1 MTDTLKV
8 GLAQLNPKVG
18 DVAGNLAKVRAA
30 RAQAARQG
38 ADLVL
43 FSEMVVAGY
52 FPEDLV
58 LKPAFQDACHDA
70 VEALREDTSD
80 GGPAL
85 FVTTPWREDG
95 KLYNAIVALDK
106 GEIVGKRYK
115 VDLPNYGVF
124 DDKRVFSPGPMPGPI
139 VFRGV
144 RIGVPICED
153 VWTPDVVECIAET
166 GGEILLV
173 PNGSPYE
180 AGKTDLRV
188 QLGVKRVVESGLPF
202 VYLNQVGGQDEVVY
216 DGASFALGADR
227 SLKAKLASFAEQVAT
242 IEFRRGAGGWECQPG
257 PIAPELDRLDS
268 IYQAMV
274 LGLRDYVNKTGFPSV
289 VIGLSGGV
297 DSAIT
302 AAVAADALGP
312 DRVHAIMMPSPYT
325 SRDSLEDA
333 EACARAIGVRYDIV
347 DIGPAMAAFR
357 GMLAP
362 LFGKRAEDVT
372 EENIQSRA
380 RGVTLMAV
388 SNKLGGMVVT
398 TGNKSEMAVGYAT
411 LYGDMCGGFN
421 VLKDVYKTT
430 VFELCRWRNAHL
442 PLGALGRAGVVIP
455 PRIIDKPPSA
465 ELRPDQKDSDSLP
478 PYATLDAILKGLIE
492 RDLDTVALA
501 KEGHDPAT
509 VDRVW
514 RLLEGAEYKRRQAP
528 PGVKITSRSISRERR
543 YPIVNGFRGQGAG
556 GSS

>member
-1 MTDTLKV
+1 MTNSLKV

-30 RAQAARQG
+30 RAEAAAQG

-43 FSEMVVAGY
+43 YAETVLSGY
-52 FPEDLV
+52 PPEDLV
-58 LKPAFQDACHDA
+58 LKPAFQKACHDA
-70 VEALREDTSD
+70 VEALRADTND

-85 FVTTPWREDG
+85 FVTTPWREGD
-95 KLYNAIVALDK
+95 KLHNALIALDK
-106 GEIVGKRYK
+106 GAIIGKRFK

-124 DDKRVFSPGPMPGPI
+124 DDKRVFAPGPMPGPL
-139 VFRGV
+139 VFNGV

-153 VWTPDVVECIAET
+153 MWTPDVVECITET
-166 GGEILLV
+166 GGEIILV

-180 AGKTDLRV
+180 VGKTDIRV
-188 QLGVKRVVESGLPF
+188 QLGVQRVVESGLPF
-202 VYLNQVGGQDEVVY
+202 VYLNQVGGQDELIF
-216 DGASFALGADR
+216 DGGSFALGADR
-227 SLKAKLASFAEQVAT
+227 ALKAKLASFAEQVAT
-242 IEFRRGAGGWECQPG
+242 IEFRRGASGWECQPG
-257 PIAPELDRLDS
+257 PIAPEMSDIES
-268 IYQAMV
+268 IYRAMV

-312 DRVHAIMMPSPYT
+312 ERVHAIMMPSPYT
-325 SRDSLEDA
+325 GRESLEDA

-347 DIGPAMAAFR
+347 DIAPAMEAFR
-357 GMLAP
+357 GMLTP
-362 LFGKRAEDVT
+362 LFGNRAEDVT

-430 VFELCRWRNAHL
+430 VFELCRWRNRHL
-442 PLGALGRAGVVIP
+442 PEGALGRPGAVIP
-455 PRIIDKPPSA
+455 NRIIDKPPSA
-465 ELRPDQKDSDSLP
+465 ELRPDQKDSDALP
-478 PYATLDAILKGLIE
+478 PYPTLDAVLKGLIE
-492 RDLDTVALA
+492 RDLSTAELA
-501 KEGHDPAT
+501 REGHDPAV

-528 PGVKITSRSISRERR
+528 PGVKITSRNISRERR
-543 YPIVNGFRGQGAG
+543 YPIVNGFRG
-556 GSS
+556 

>member
-1 MTDTLKV
+1 MTNALKV

-30 RAQAARQG
+30 RAEAASQG
-38 ADLVL
+38 AELVL
-43 FSEMVVAGY
+43 CAETVLSGY
-52 FPEDLV
+52 PAEDLV
-58 LKPAFQDACHDA
+58 LKPAFQKACHEA
-70 VEALREDTSD
+70 VEALRADTQD

-85 FVTTPWREDG
+85 FVTTPWREGD
-95 KLYNAIVALDK
+95 KLHNAIIALDK
-106 GEIVGKRYK
+106 GEIIGKRFK

-124 DDKRVFSPGPMPGPI
+124 DDKRVFAPGPMPGPL
-139 VFRGV
+139 VFKGV

-153 VWTPDVVECIAET
+153 MWTPDVVECITET
-166 GGEILLV
+166 GGEIILV

-180 AGKTDLRV
+180 VGKTDVRV

-202 VYLNQVGGQDEVVY
+202 VYLNQVGGQDELIF
-216 DGASFALGADR
+216 DGGSFALGADR
-227 SLKAKLASFAEQVAT
+227 ALKVKLASFAEQVAT
-242 IEFRRGAGGWECQPG
+242 IEFRRGPSGWECLPG
-257 PIAPELDRLDS
+257 PIELEMSDIES
-268 IYQAMV
+268 IYRAMV

-312 DRVHAIMMPSPYT
+312 ERVHAIMMPSPYT

-333 EACARAIGVRYDIV
+333 EACARAIGIRYDIV
-347 DIGPAMAAFR
+347 DIGPAMEAFR
-357 GMLAP
+357 GMLTP
-362 LFGKRAEDVT
+362 LFGNRAEDVT

-430 VFELCRWRNAHL
+430 VFELCRWRNKHL
-442 PLGALGRAGVVIP
+442 PQGALGKAGTVIP
-455 PRIIDKPPSA
+455 ARIIDKPPSA

-478 PYATLDAILKGLIE
+478 PYPVLDALLNGLIE
-492 RDLDTVALA
+492 RDLSTADLA
-501 KEGHDPAT
+501 QEGHDPAV

-528 PGVKITSRSISRERR
+528 PGVKITSRNISRERR
-543 YPIVNGFRGQGAG
+543 YPIVNGFLG
-556 GSS
+556 

>member
-70 VEALREDTSD
+70 VEALREDTRD

-188 QLGVKRVVESGLPF
+188 QLGVKRVVESGLPL

-274 LGLRDYVNKTGFPSV
+274 LGLRDYVNRTGFPSV

-347 DIGPAMAAFR
+347 DIGPAMEAFR

-362 LFGKRAEDVT
+362 LFGNRPEDVT

-380 RGVTLMAV
+380 RGLTLMAV

-442 PLGALGRAGVVIP
+442 PAGALGRPGVVIP

-465 ELRPDQKDSDSLP
+465 ELRPEQKDSDSLP

-492 RDLDTVALA
+492 RDLDTVALTT
-501 KEGHDPAT
+501 EGHDPAT

-556 GSS
+556 VSS

>member
-1 MTDTLKV
+1 MTDKLRV

-30 RAQAARQG
+30 RAEAARQG
-38 ADLVL
+38 ADMVL
-43 FSEMVVAGY
+43 FPEMVLSGY

-58 LKPAFQDACHDA
+58 LKPVFQQTCRDA
-70 VEALREDTSD
+70 VEALRADTLD

-106 GEIVGKRYK
+106 GEVVGKRYK

-124 DDKRVFSPGPMPGPI
+124 DDKRVFAPGPMPGPL

-180 AGKTDLRV
+180 AGKTDVRV

-227 SLKAKLASFAEQVAT
+227 SLKAKLASFAEEVAT
-242 IEFRRGAGGWECQPG
+242 IEFRRGAGGWECEPG
-257 PIAPELDRLDS
+257 PIAPELDQLES

-325 SRDSLEDA
+325 SRESLEDA
-333 EACARAIGVRYDIV
+333 EACARAIGIRYDIV
-347 DIGPAMAAFR
+347 DIGPAMEAFR

-362 LFGKRAEDVT
+362 LFGNRPEDVT

-421 VLKDVYKTT
+421 VLKDVYKTA
-430 VFELCRWRNAHL
+430 VFELCRWRNAHF
-442 PLGALGRAGVVIP
+442 PIGALGRAGVVIP

-478 PYATLDAILKGLIE
+478 PYPTLDAILKGLIE
-492 RDLDTVALA
+492 RDLDTSALA

-543 YPIVNGFRGQGAG
+543 YPIVNGFRGQDAG
-556 GSS
+556 VVM

>member
-1 MTDTLKV
+1 MTNSLKV

-30 RAQAARQG
+30 RAEAAAQG

-43 FSEMVVAGY
+43 YAETVLSGY
-52 FPEDLV
+52 PPEDLV
-58 LKPAFQDACHDA
+58 LKPAFQKACHDA
-70 VEALREDTSD
+70 VEALRADTND

-85 FVTTPWREDG
+85 FVTTPWREGD
-95 KLYNAIVALDK
+95 KLHNALIALDK
-106 GEIVGKRYK
+106 GAIIGKRFK

-124 DDKRVFSPGPMPGPI
+124 DDKRVFAPGPMPGPL
-139 VFRGV
+139 VFNGV

-153 VWTPDVVECIAET
+153 MWTPDVVECITET
-166 GGEILLV
+166 GGEIILV

-180 AGKTDLRV
+180 VGKTDIRV
-188 QLGVKRVVESGLPF
+188 QLGVQRVVESGLPF
-202 VYLNQVGGQDEVVY
+202 VYLNQVGGQDELIF
-216 DGASFALGADR
+216 DGGSFALGADR
-227 SLKAKLASFAEQVAT
+227 ALKAKLASFAEQVAT
-242 IEFRRGAGGWECQPG
+242 IEFRRGASGWECQPG
-257 PIAPELDRLDS
+257 PIAPEMSDIES
-268 IYQAMV
+268 IYRAMV

-312 DRVHAIMMPSPYT
+312 ERVHAIMMPSPYT
-325 SRDSLEDA
+325 GRESLEDA

-347 DIGPAMAAFR
+347 DIAPAMEAFR
-357 GMLAP
+357 GMLTP
-362 LFGKRAEDVT
+362 LFGNRAEDVA

-430 VFELCRWRNAHL
+430 VFELCRWRNRHL
-442 PLGALGRAGVVIP
+442 PEGALGRPGAVIP
-455 PRIIDKPPSA
+455 NRIIDKPPSA
-465 ELRPDQKDSDSLP
+465 ELRPDQKDSDALP
-478 PYATLDAILKGLIE
+478 PYPTLDAVLKGLIE
-492 RDLDTVALA
+492 RDLSTAELA
-501 KEGHDPAT
+501 REGHDPAV

-528 PGVKITSRSISRERR
+528 PGVKITSRNISRERR
-543 YPIVNGFRGQGAG
+543 YPIVNGFRG
-556 GSS
+556 

>member
-1 MTDTLKV
+1 MTNSLKV
-8 GLAQLNPKVG
+8 ALAQLNPKVG

-30 RAQAARQG
+30 RAEAAAQG

-43 FSEMVVAGY
+43 CAETVLSGY
-52 FPEDLV
+52 PAEDLV
-58 LKPAFQDACHDA
+58 LKPAFQKACHDA
-70 VEALREDTSD
+70 VEALRTDTAD

-85 FVTTPWREDG
+85 FVTTPWREGD
-95 KLYNAIVALDK
+95 KLHNAIIALDK
-106 GEIVGKRYK
+106 GAIIGKRFK

-124 DDKRVFSPGPMPGPI
+124 DDKRVFAPGPMPGPL
-139 VFRGV
+139 VFKSV

-153 VWTPDVVECIAET
+153 MWTPDVVECITET
-166 GGEILLV
+166 GGEIILV

-180 AGKTDLRV
+180 VGKTDIRV
-188 QLGVKRVVESGLPF
+188 QLGVQRVVESGLPF
-202 VYLNQVGGQDEVVY
+202 VYLNQVGGQDELIF
-216 DGASFALGADR
+216 DGGSFALGADR
-227 SLKAKLASFAEQVAT
+227 ALKAKLASFAEQVAT
-242 IEFRRGAGGWECQPG
+242 IEFRRGPKGWECQPG
-257 PIAPELDRLDS
+257 PIAPEMSDIES
-268 IYQAMV
+268 IYRAMV

-312 DRVHAIMMPSPYT
+312 ERVHAIMMPSPYT

-347 DIGPAMAAFR
+347 DIAPAMEAFR
-357 GMLAP
+357 GMLRP
-362 LFGKRAEDVT
+362 LFGNRADDVT

-430 VFELCRWRNAHL
+430 VFELCRWRNRHL
-442 PLGALGRAGVVIP
+442 PEGALGRPGAVIP
-455 PRIIDKPPSA
+455 ARIIDKPPSA
-465 ELRPDQKDSDSLP
+465 ELRPDQKDSDALP
-478 PYATLDAILKGLIE
+478 PYPTLDAILKGLIE
-492 RDLDTVALA
+492 RDLSTAELA
-501 KEGHDPAT
+501 REGHDPDV

-528 PGVKITSRSISRERR
+528 PGVKITSRNISRERR
-543 YPIVNGFRGQGAG
+543 YPIVNGFRG
-556 GSS
+556 

>member
-1 MTDTLKV
+1 MTTSLKV
-8 GLAQLNPKVG
+8 ALAQLNPKVG
-18 DVAGNLAKVRAA
+18 DVDGNLAKVRAA
-30 RAQAARQG
+30 RDVAAGQG
-38 ADLVL
+38 ADLVV
-43 FSEMVVAGY
+43 FSELVLAGY

-58 LKPAFQDACHDA
+58 LKPAFQKRCHEA
-70 VEALREDTSD
+70 VETLRADTAQ

-85 FVTTPWREDG
+85 LVTTPWREDDR
-95 KLYNAIVALDK
+95 LYNAIIALDK
-106 GEIVGKRYK
+106 GEVIGKRFK

-124 DDKRVFSPGPMPGPI
+124 DDKRVFTPGPMPGPI

-173 PNGSPYE
+173 PNGSPFE
-180 AGKTDLRV
+180 VGKYDVRV

-202 VYLNQVGGQDEVVY
+202 VYVNQVGGQDEVVY
-216 DGASFALGADR
+216 DGGSFALGADR
-227 SLKAKLASFAEQVAT
+227 QLKAKLASFREEVT
-242 IEFRRGAGGWECQPG
+242 TVEFRRDGARWECLPAA
-257 PIAPELDRLDS
+257 IAPELDRLDA
-268 IYQAMV
+268 IYQAMM

-297 DSAIT
+297 DSALT
-302 AAVAADALGP
+302 AAVAVDALGP
-312 DRVHAIMMPSPYT
+312 QRVHTIMMPSPYT
-325 SRDSLEDA
+325 AIESLEDA
-333 EACARAIGVRYDIV
+333 KACAGALDVKYDIV
-347 DIGPAMAAFR
+347 GIEPAMKAFR
-357 GMLAP
+357 DMLQP
-362 LFGKRAEDVT
+362 LFGDRAEDVT

-411 LYGDMCGGFN
+411 LYGDMCGGYN

-442 PLGALGRAGVVIP
+442 PFGAMGRQGEVIP
-455 PRIIDKPPSA
+455 ERIIAKPPSA
-465 ELRPDQKDSDSLP
+465 ELRADQKDADSLP
-478 PYATLDAILKGLIE
+478 PYPVLDAILEGLIE
-492 RDLDTVALA
+492 RDLGAVDMVR
-501 KEGHDPAT
+501 EGHDPAT

-514 RLLEGAEYKRRQAP
+514 RLLEAAEYKRRQAP
-528 PGVKITSRSISRERR
+528 PGVKITSRAISRERR
-543 YPIVNGFRGQGAG
+543 YPIVNGFRG
-556 GSS
+556 